1 MRKNLLSSIKVLVK
15 QRRVELAL
23 FVFLLAGLVSSIKVV
38 VEQKR
43 VENLL
48 RIRAEKEAER
58 DKLMEMSIKYPDYRD
73 LLYRLAAAQWE
84 LGNEEA
90 AREALTRA
98 EYLDPNN
105 PMLINIVKTL
115 GLDYSLK

>member
-1 MRKNLLSSIKVLVK
+1 MKVRKLEIFISILLI
-15 QRRVELAL
+15 
-23 FVFLLAGLVSSIKVV
+23 AGLVSSIKVT

-43 VENLL
+43 IENLV

-58 DKLMEMSIKYPDYRD
+58 DRLVELAIKYPDYRD

-84 LGNEEA
+84 LGNQEA
-90 AREALTRA
+90 ARAAMERA

-105 PMLINIVKTL
+105 EELKKLNEFMNG
-115 GLDYSLK
+115 GLPD